1 MLKKKYT
8 KYTLLLIV
16 VLFAV
21 GIMWVFNS
29 IPQNTSF
36 NDLVLN
42 HIKVSEITSID
53 ILKFSRESS
62 NVEEE
67 IKVEDDNI
75 DKIISDFS
83 TIKLRKVSSVDV
95 NPYRTYQLSIR
106 TNQDNRFKIYLYEE
120 DYMEIYDAKKRE
132 LGSYKIISDYN
143 IETIQLYFKSLT

>member
-75 DKIISDFS
+75 GKIISDFS

-106 TNQDNRFKIYLYEE
+106 TNQDNRFKINLYEE
-120 DYMEIYDAKKRE
+120 DYMEIYNAKKKE

-143 IETIQLYFKSLT
+143 VETIQTLLQK

>member
-16 VLFAV
+16 VFLAI
-21 GIMWVFNS
+21 GIVVFNS
-29 IPQNTSF
+29 IPQKTSF

-42 HIKVSEITSID
+42 HIKVSEIASID

-75 DKIISDFS
+75 GKIISDFS
-83 TIKLRKVSSVDV
+83 KIKLRKVSSVDV

-106 TNQDNRFKIYLYEE
+106 SNQDNRFKINLYEE
-120 DYMEIYDAKKRE
+120 EYMEIYDAKKSE
-132 LGSYKIISDYN
+132 LGSYKIISDFN
-143 IETIQLYFKSLT
+143 FETIQTLFQK

>member
-36 NDLVLN
+36 NDLVIN

-67 IKVEDDNI
+67 IKVEDDSI

-106 TNQDNRFKIYLYEE
+106 TNQDNRFKINLYEE
-120 DYMEIYDAKKRE
+120 DYMEIYDAKKKE

-143 IETIQLYFKSLT
+143 VETIQTLFQK

>member
-21 GIMWVFNS
+21 GIMWFFNS

-42 HIKVSEITSID
+42 HIKVSEIASID

-75 DKIISDFS
+75 GKIISDFS

-106 TNQDNRFKIYLYEE
+106 TNQDNRFKINLYEE
-120 DYMEIYDAKKRE
+120 DYMEIYDAKKKE

-143 IETIQLYFKSLT
+143 VETIQTLFQK